1 MGITTLSMV
10 LTVYVLN
17 LYAVSDRPVPQ
28 WADKLVSVYLA
39 RLVGMHK
46 KKFLH
51 EPSRTADE
59 DEFLGQEREHGVSFE
74 SSSMTSGNCK
84 TTDHKQENV
93 CEDNIRLNSAELIKL
108 RETLWSRE
116 WKRVAEIVDRLFFW
130 VFLTAVAASTLY
142 LLHPIARSGTPR
154 PKKIH

>member
-51 EPSRTADE
+51 EPSQTSDE
-59 DEFLGQEREHGVSFE
+59 DEFLGQERNHGVSFG
-74 SSSMTSGNCK
+74 SSSMT

-93 CEDNIRLNSAELIKL
+93 REDHIRLNSAELIKL

-130 VFLTAVAASTLY
+130 VFLTAVAATTLY
-142 LLHPIARSGTPR
+142 LLHPIARSVTPKPR
-154 PKKIH
+154 RIH